1 MNLNMENKKIYIVL
15 PAFREEKAIEKV
27 IKDVKAEGYNNI
39 IVVDDGS
46 SDKTY
51 QKAKNSGVITLR
63 HPVNRGKG
71 AATQTGIDAAVLLGA
86 DYIVTMDSDG
96 QHNPKEIKDLLDPLF
111 NNEADVVIGSRML
124 NHKEMPKSRRIMN
137 IVANIVT
144 YIFFGVYVSDSQ
156 SGFRAYTRD
165 ALKDV
170 KTKLDR
176 YEFESEM
183 LGQVKNTRIEEV
195 PIEVIYTEHS
205 YNKYK
210 GIKNFSA
217 QGFLNGISMV
227 VRMIE
232 NSLFK

>member
-1 MNLNMENKKIYIVL
+1 MENKKIYIVL

-39 IVVDDGS
+39 IVIDDGS

-51 QKAKNSGVITLR
+51 QKAKNSEVITLR

-71 AATQTGIDAAVLLGA
+71 AATQTGIDAALLLDA
-86 DYIVTMDSDG
+86 EYIVTMDSDG
-96 QHNPKEIKDLLDPLF
+96 QHNPKEIKNLLNPLL
-111 NNEADVVIGSRML
+111 NDEADVVIGSRML

-156 SGFRAYTRD
+156 SGFRAYTRK
-165 ALKDV
+165 ALKGV

-183 LGQVKNTRIEEV
+183 LGQVKNSRIKEV

>member
-1 MNLNMENKKIYIVL
+1 
-15 PAFREEKAIEKV
+15 
-27 IKDVKAEGYNNI
+27 
-39 IVVDDGS
+39 
-46 SDKTY
+46 
-51 QKAKNSGVITLR
+51 
-63 HPVNRGKG
+63 
-71 AATQTGIDAAVLLGA
+71 
-86 DYIVTMDSDG
+86 
-96 QHNPKEIKDLLDPLF
+96 
-111 NNEADVVIGSRML
+111 ML

-165 ALKDV
+165 ALKGV

-183 LGQVKNTRIEEV
+183 LGQVKNSRIKEV